1 MSAVNKTENADV
13 IGQANKVG
21 AKHKTET
28 SDGFYR
34 NTIVQCTL
42 HELFFSFIPPCKKNT
57 SVQYINYIHVDLSA
71 CLFVLFVIKSV
82 W

>member
-42 HELFFSFIPPCKKNT
+42 HELFFFFIPPM
-57 SVQYINYIHVDLSA
+57 
-71 CLFVLFVIKSV
+71 
-82 W
+82 